1 MLVECCLVEC
11 WLCVV
16 VAFIVCPSSVG
27 TVLRVSA
34 ARGGRLTR
42 QGVESAGGEEV
53 SVEVD
58 VHVAEEEQNVA
69 SLPGSGPQVQTPA
82 PGELLKIVL
91 PIKSKRKCWQ
101 RNEYDNV

>member
-1 MLVECCLVEC
+1 MLVVSCCSVSVSVVCWYSVEC
-11 WLCVV
+11 VG
-16 VAFIVCPSSVG
+16 SVWAG
-27 TVLRVSA
+27 
-34 ARGGRLTR
+34 LTR

-82 PGELLKIVL
+82 PGKLLVQLDQSVVLKIVL
-91 PIKSKRKCWQ
+91 PIMSEKMLE
-101 RNEYDNV
+101 RNEYESV